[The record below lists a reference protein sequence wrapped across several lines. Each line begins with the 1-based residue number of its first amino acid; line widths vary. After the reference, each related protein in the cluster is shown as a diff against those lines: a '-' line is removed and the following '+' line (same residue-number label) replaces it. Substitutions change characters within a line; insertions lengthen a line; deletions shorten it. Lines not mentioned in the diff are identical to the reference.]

1 MPDGEEISRQRGQP
15 VQKHRDMKGEDTLGE
30 VQVVLYCWGCGGEGA
45 WVRWK
50 VVRVMVKDFLKALG
64 FQTGQ

>member
-1 MPDGEEISRQRGQP
+1 MPDGEEISRQRGQH
-15 VQKHRDMKGEDTLGE
+15 VLKHRGMKGEDTLGE
-30 VQVVLYCWGCGGEGA
+30 VQVVLYCWECGGEGA